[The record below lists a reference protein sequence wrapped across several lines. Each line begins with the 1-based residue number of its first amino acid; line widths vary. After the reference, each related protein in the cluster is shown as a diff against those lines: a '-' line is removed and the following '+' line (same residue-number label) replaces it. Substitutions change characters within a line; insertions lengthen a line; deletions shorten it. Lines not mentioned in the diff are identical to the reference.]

1 MAIIWFYSL
10 NIKGG
15 RAYLAEKK
23 MAIIWFY
30 SLNIKGGR
38 AYLAG
43 KKMAISFYSLNIKGG
58 RAYLAGKKIRGRSL
72 RSLQYLAY
80 HEIILSVL

>member
-23 MAIIWFY
+23 II
-30 SLNIKGGR
+30 S
-38 AYLAG
+38 
-43 KKMAISFYSLNIKGG
+43 
-58 RAYLAGKKIRGRSL
+58 RSL

-80 HEIILSVL
+80 REIILSVL

>member
-23 MAIIWFY
+23 
-30 SLNIKGGR
+30 
-38 AYLAG
+38 
-43 KKMAISFYSLNIKGG
+43 IS
-58 RAYLAGKKIRGRSL
+58 RSL